1 MQNNSSNKN
10 QKINFKKITHLDD
23 FWSDQSNVINSQIA
37 GFGDDVY
44 HDHGFYEI
52 IYLINGEIPHFVNET
67 QMNLVSGDILF
78 LRPGDRHLF
87 LRDDEEKL
95 PKNRPRHRDIL
106 FKKDF
111 FKEVMTFLDGTD
123 GNFSK
128 TYHSPALPIKIN
140 VSMKKIEEL
149 ESLIENYFLLKPDD
163 TTEKLLIAKFI
174 LISLLNC
181 LKSNMV
187 EQTESSEQYPAWIK
201 NLLHKMNM
209 RQLYKEGLPAILSQF
224 TYSSSYM
231 CNMFKKYTG
240 MTMTDYLNDLR
251 LQYAANQIKLT
262 SATILAIS
270 QEVGFT
276 SISYFNKQFKKK
288 YHCTPRQYRALNK
301 PLKN

>member
-1 MQNNSSNKN
+1 MQSNSSNKN
-10 QKINFKKITHLDD
+10 IKNNFKKLAHLDD

-37 GFGDDVY
+37 WFGDDVY
-44 HDHGFYEI
+44 HDHDFYEI
-52 IYLINGEIPHFVNET
+52 IYLINGEITHFVNET
-67 QMNLVSGDILF
+67 QMDLVSGDILF
-78 LRPGDRHLF
+78 LRPSDRHLF
-87 LRDDEEKL
+87 LRDDEEKT

-106 FKKDF
+106 FKKSF
-111 FKEVMTFLDGTD
+111 FMEVMTFLDGVN
-123 GNFSK
+123 GNFSN
-128 TYHSPALPIKIN
+128 TYHSPTLPIKIN
-140 VSMKKIEEL
+140 VSMRKIEEV

-231 CNMFKKYTG
+231 CNVFKKYTG

-270 QEVGFT
+270 QEVGFA

-288 YHCTPRQYRALNK
+288 YHCTPMQYRALNK